1 MTDEIFQANNPKQV
15 KSRQDKAERQREQQ
29 KADLAALL
37 KLPEFRRYIW
47 RHMNETCG
55 MMKDPDSGNGSIQS
69 KNIGMANVARALF
82 VEIESVDPLT
92 IPQMMIDFHNDQKQA
107 Q

>member
-1 MTDEIFQANNPKQV
+1 MTDKPFQANDPKQV
-15 KSRQDKAERQREQQ
+15 KERQDKAKKRSDLQHD
-29 KADLAALL
+29 DLANLL
-37 KLPEFRRYIW
+37 KLPEFRRYVW

-82 VEIESVDPLT
+82 VEIESVNPLI
-92 IPQMMIDFHNDQKQA
+92 IPQMMVEYYEAQK
-107 Q
+107 